1 MNSGSRSHR
10 RTILALSVTLLLAA
24 CGGGSD
30 DNRTESAGESG
41 QAGVVATA
49 SEVESAV
56 VETTTPVPGDGPD
69 VTSETTV
76 AESTTT
82 STTTTTTTTTT
93 STTVAPATTTTTTT
107 AAPVPT
113 NQSGD
118 APEGYSP
125 IVDDSGEVRANV
137 PSRWVQTD
145 GAPEGELRQLAAA
158 PDLPGFLAGYTKVGM
173 ILITGA
179 AATPDSWMDGLA
191 TTLGIAETDGC
202 TISET
207 SEYSDGVY
215 TGTEHVLS
223 CGDPATVTH
232 LIGGRNSDG
241 DLFFLLAIVR
251 PVDNIDV
258 RNQIVQSFFID

>member
-1 MNSGSRSHR
+1 MNSGSGTR
-10 RTILALSVTLLLAA
+10 RRAVVALTVTLLLAA

-30 DNRTESAGESG
+30 DDETESAGESG
-41 QAGVVATA
+41 QAGVVVTA

-56 VETTTPVPGDGPD
+56 VESTTPVPGDVPEM
-69 VTSETTV
+69 TSATTV
-76 AESTTT
+76 VEAATT
-82 STTTTTTTTTT
+82 STTTTTVPPEVATTAPAPE
-93 STTVAPATTTTTTT
+93 TTVAP
-107 AAPVPT
+107 VPT
-113 NQSGD
+113 PGSSD
-118 APEGYSP
+118 APDGYIP

-137 PSRWVQTD
+137 PAGWLQTD
-145 GAPEGELRQLAAA
+145 GAPQGELRQLSAA
-158 PDLPGFLAGYTKVGM
+158 PDLPGFLAGYTQVGM
-173 ILITGA
+173 ILLTGA

-202 TISET
+202 TITET
-207 SEYSDGVY
+207 SDYSDGVY

-251 PVDNIDV
+251 PAADIDV
-258 RNQIVQSFFID
+258 RDQIVQSFFID